1 MQNFEQFITDIQKRN
16 RRVEA
21 DKAWET
27 SFTRKILIAL
37 FTYTAIGL
45 YLDAVKI
52 EQPWKNAVVPTIG
65 FMLATATLPFFKK
78 LWMKYYYKQENLAKN
93 LKHKN

>member
-1 MQNFEQFITDIQKRN
+1 MQNFEQFITDVQERN
-16 RRVEA
+16 RRVET

-27 SFTRKILIAL
+27 SFTRKILVAL

-52 EQPWKNAVVPTIG
+52 EQPWKNAVVPAIG
-65 FMLATATLPFFKK
+65 FILATATLPFFKK
-78 LWMKYYYKQENLAKN
+78 LWVKYLYAK
-93 LKHKN
+93 KHKNKKV